1 MELDVEFKGLR
12 RKLEALSGLMLVLLA
27 NVILGFNDDLA
38 KLDLPLQM
46 QAVLIFSDWVW
57 PVILL
62 PKMEWQDWHN
72 RWTLAWL
79 ILAVLETGAMWWYFS
94 VQLGQSFE
102 NGASI
107 AVSSLILRLLG
118 VILMKP

>member
-1 MELDVEFKGLR
+1 MELDVKFKDLG
-12 RKLEALSGLMLVLLA
+12 RKLEVLSGLILVLLA
-27 NVILGFNDDLA
+27 NLILGFNDDLA
-38 KLDLPLQM
+38 KLDLSLQM

-62 PKMEWQDWHN
+62 PKMEWQYWHN
-72 RWTLAWL
+72 KWTLIWL
-79 ILAVLETGAMWWYFS
+79 MLVVLETGAMWWYFS
-94 VQLGQSFE
+94 AELGQSFE
-102 NGASI
+102 SGASI